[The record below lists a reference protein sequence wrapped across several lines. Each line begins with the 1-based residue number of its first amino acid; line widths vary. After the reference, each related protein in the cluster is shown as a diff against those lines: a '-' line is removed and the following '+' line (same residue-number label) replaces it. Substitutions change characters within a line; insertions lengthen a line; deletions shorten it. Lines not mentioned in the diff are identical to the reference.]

1 MYTDFYLSIWQ
12 SGIANLSS
20 KIYGKIVL
28 IHEQIPVII
37 DLVEK
42 ISKTSTYY
50 NLTEVSSKGL
60 GVMNYEQQFTFLCP
74 KEWIKAKSLEVCNL
88 ILISN
93 EIGG

>member
-50 NLTEVSSKGL
+50 NLTEVSSKGF
-60 GVMNYEQQFTFLCP
+60 GVMNYEQQFTFLLP